1 MIKVF
6 SLIALLVAIGAAFN
20 ANTVKLG
27 TAELADKITH
37 LEAQIAE
44 EEDRITLLKA
54 EWNFL
59 TQPQRVQDLA
69 NQHLTLSVVKT
80 AQLATMAEIARI
92 PMRDPEDGAAEGS
105 DPIAA
110 ILDEALS
117 VTNE

>member
-27 TAELADKITH
+27 TAELADEITR

-59 TQPQRVQDLA
+59 TQPQRVQELA
-69 NQHLTLSVVKT
+69 DQHLALNVVKT
-80 AQLATMAEIARI
+80 VQLATMAEIARI
-92 PMRDPEDGAAEGS
+92 PMRDAGDSEVEGG

-110 ILDEALS
+110 ILEEALGGAS
-117 VTNE
+117 E